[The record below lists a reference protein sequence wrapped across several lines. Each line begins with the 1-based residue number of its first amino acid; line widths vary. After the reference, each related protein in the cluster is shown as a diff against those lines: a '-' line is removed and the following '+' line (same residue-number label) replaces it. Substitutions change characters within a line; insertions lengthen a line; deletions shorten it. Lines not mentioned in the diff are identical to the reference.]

1 MSGYSRVGGKS
12 PVRIEINQKD
22 LDMLNYNLDKFAFRV
37 GSKQAEKRVDE
48 VLKYAVQPWQT
59 VFNSG
64 LMYKFLNKKTGS
76 LQKPMGNRKIK
87 STRRKQ
93 YGRKV
98 LPISNSK
105 SKKQGGWKAH
115 FFSRPAKH
123 IDRGKRVNFKQI
135 YASKSKQVIA
145 RANQGLSD
153 LIQNIANRSFK

>member
-1 MSGYSRVGGKS
+1 MSGYSRVGGRS
-12 PVRIEINQKD
+12 PVRIEINKKD
-22 LDMLNYNLDKFAFRV
+22 LEMLNYNLDKFAFRV

-48 VLKYAVQPWQT
+48 VLTYAVKPWQT

-123 IDRGKRVNFKQI
+123 INRGKRVNFKQI
-135 YASKSKQVIA
+135 YASKSRQVIA

>member
-1 MSGYSRVGGKS
+1 MSGYSRVNGRS
-12 PVRIEINQKD
+12 PVRITINKRD
-22 LDMLNYNLDKFAFRV
+22 LERLNYSLNSFSNRV
-37 GSKQAEKRVDE
+37 GSKTAEKEVDE
-48 VLKYAVQPWQT
+48 VLKYAVKPWQT

-76 LQKPMGNRKIK
+76 LEKPMGNRKIK
-87 STRRKQ
+87 AKRKKQ

-98 LPISNSK
+98 LPISDSK

-123 IDRGKRVNFKQI
+123 INKGKRVNFKQI
-135 YASKSKQVIA
+135 YASKSKEVIA
-145 RANQGLSD
+145 RANQGISD